1 LDFRSRQ
8 WENDEGVLGS
18 IAKVPNAAR
27 LGSFSSFSFDL
38 IPTKQTY
45 FLPFSALLQIASEK
59 RQNTLPNAKIAL
71 PDLGETHTSLR

>member
-8 WENDEGVLGS
+8 WGNDEGVLGS
-18 IAKVPNAAR
+18 IAKVLNEAQI
-27 LGSFSSFSFDL
+27 GSVSSFSFDL

-45 FLPFSALLQIASEK
+45 FLPFSMFVQIALEK

-71 PDLGETHTSLR
+71 PDLGETPTSLR